1 MCDARVR
8 TVRGLLKLALCKG
21 SPKREG
27 CPFSGAQFL
36 EAARNAIDARSTS
49 MPRLGRRD
57 ALQSDV
63 LKGANRLRNAVA
75 AARGEASREI
85 LLAELEAILKREI
98 AAEKKTPIPCR
109 RKRKREVLRFSWA
122 PCEKLRG
129 LREVAEAL
137 GCGAKW
143 TSLDDGRNGLL
154 KAVRKLRASSE
165 TVERAPEG
173 IRIAYLPDPVKSQ
186 GAPPERYAA
195 AVLESLGERRV
206 AEVCALTP
214 DDVIRGKLTTD
225 KFDVLLI
232 PGGFAQNTLDA
243 LGKAGGE
250 RVRAFVRSGGGYVGI
265 CAGAYLGCKG
275 WLDVLPEASVVDFEH
290 WSCAVWKST
299 STSRRWRGGR
309 RDDSARSV
317 TFLISTQVPRPE
329 RRLRAQASGAI

>member
-1 MCDARVR
+1 MTR
-8 TVRGLLKLALCKG
+8 
-21 SPKREG
+21 
-27 CPFSGAQFL
+27 
-36 EAARNAIDARSTS
+36 RNA
-49 MPRLGRRD
+49 
-57 ALQSDV
+57 LQNAV
-63 LKGANRLRNAVA
+63 LKGAARLRSTVE
-75 AARGEASREI
+75 AARGGQSRET
-85 LLAELEAILKREI
+85 LLKELEAMLRREI

-137 GCGAKW
+137 GCGATW
-143 TSLDDGRNGLL
+143 TSLDDGRRGLL

-165 TVERAPEG
+165 TAERAPEG

-195 AVLESLGERRV
+195 AVLESLDERRV

-214 DDVIRGKLTTD
+214 DDVIRGQLTTD

-275 WLDVLPEASVVDFEH
+275 WLDVLPECSVVDFEH
-290 WSCAVWKST
+290 WCRAVWKST
-299 STSRRWRGGR
+299 RASRR
-309 RDDSARSV
+309 
-317 TFLISTQVPRPE
+317 FSTNALEQF
-329 RRLRAQASGAI
+329 